1 MQREIENYMQYDEDA
16 RNMLDRKTAMKNLLD
31 TVTSR
36 LGQTGSHIA
45 HLR

>member
-1 MQREIENYMQYDEDA
+1 MQKEIEVYIQADEDA
-16 RNMLDRKTAMKNLLD
+16 RNMLDRKVAMRKMLE
-31 TVTSR
+31 TVATR